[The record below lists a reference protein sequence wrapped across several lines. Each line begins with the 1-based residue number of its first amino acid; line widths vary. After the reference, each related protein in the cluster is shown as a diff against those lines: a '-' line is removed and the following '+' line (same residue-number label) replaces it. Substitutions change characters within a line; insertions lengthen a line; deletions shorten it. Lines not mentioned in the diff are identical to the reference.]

1 MTPADYGC
9 KCEDCPFAKNGVAK
23 DFVLPEGP
31 RSPAGV
37 VFADIPTFDDARKG
51 SPMAANSQVGR
62 EWDKTLM
69 QAGLSREQLLIVPVT
84 ACKRPHASKEAA
96 VSKAIKAC
104 APMRAEAVA
113 LTPAVPHIVL
123 GKYAWE
129 GLTGSNKGSDAQR
142 GFVKDNRTVTFRP
155 EMAYFWAPHEWA
167 SFDIDLRRFGRMI
180 RGELEPT
187 PNIVIHGGQT
197 EPIVE
202 IARRAV
208 REGWVAFDIET
219 MPANYEEPWTGKDP
233 TRAQLRT
240 LSFGWPDEGHSFF
253 WKDIPQSA
261 QRHVAFL
268 LSDPRVVKVGINIIW
283 FDLRVLARYGLPV
296 TPFEDCRDK
305 RRAIS
310 STSRLSLAYLA
321 TQYTDAPPWKAE
333 KDEESEDDSK

>member
-9 KCEDCPFAKNGVAK
+9 KCEGCPFAKNGVAK

-37 VFADIPTFDDARKG
+37 VFADIPTFDDARLG
-51 SPMAANSQVGR
+51 VPMAANSQVGR

-69 QAGLSREQLLIVPVT
+69 QAGLTREQLLIVPVT
-84 ACKRPHASKEAA
+84 ACKRPHATKEAQ

-104 APMRAEAVA
+104 APMRAAAVA
-113 LTPAVPHIVL
+113 LTPAAPHIVL

-167 SFDIDLRRFGRMI
+167 SFDIDVRRFGRMI
-180 RGELEPT
+180 RGELEPAPKIT
-187 PNIVIHGGQT
+187 LVSASGQ
-197 EPIVE
+197 
-202 IARRAV
+202 IAGIYLRAKK
-208 REGWVAFDIET
+208 EGWVAFDIET

-240 LSFGWPDEGHSFF
+240 LSFGWGDEGFSFF
-253 WKDIPQSA
+253 WKDTATHGQEMV
-261 QRHVAFL
+261 RDL
-268 LSDPRVVKVGINIIW
+268 LIDPKVVKVGINIIW
-283 FDLRVLARYGLPV
+283 FDLRVLARYGLKV
-296 TPFEDCRDK
+296 TPFDDCRDK

-321 TQYTDAPPWKAE
+321 TQYTDAIPWKE
-333 KDEESEDDSK
+333 MKDEESEDGSK

>member
-31 RSPAGV
+31 RSPSGV

-69 QAGLSREQLLIVPVT
+69 QAGLSREQLLIMPVT

-104 APMRAEAVA
+104 APMREEAKRLITA
-113 LTPAVPHIVL
+113 STVPHVVL

-167 SFDIDLRRFGRMI
+167 SFDTDLRRFGRMI
-180 RGELEPT
+180 RGELEPAPKIT
-187 PNIVIHGGQT
+187 INGPMMGR
-197 EPIVE
+197 IVE
-202 IARRAV
+202 RAK

-240 LSFGWPDEGHSFF
+240 LSFGWPDEGYSFF
-253 WKDIPQSA
+253 WKETTGHGRDMV
-261 QRHVAFL
+261 RDL
-268 LSDPRVVKVGINIIW
+268 LADRRVVKVGINIVW
-283 FDLRVLARYGLPV
+283 FDLRVLARYDLPV
-296 TPFEDCRDK
+296 RPFEDCRDK

>member
-104 APMRAEAVA
+104 APMRAEAVEA
-113 LTPAVPHIVL
+113 AKSAPHIVL

-167 SFDIDLRRFGRMI
+167 SFDTDLRRFGRMI
-180 RGELEPT
+180 RGELEPAPKIT
-187 PNIVIHGGQT
+187 IDQGNMGRIYN
-197 EPIVE
+197 
-202 IARRAV
+202 RAKA
-208 REGWVAFDIET
+208 EGWVAFDIET

-240 LSFGWPDEGHSFF
+240 LSFGWPDEGYSFF
-253 WKDIPQSA
+253 WGNTEGYAREAVRD
-261 QRHVAFL
+261 L
-268 LSDPRVVKVGINIIW
+268 LADRRVVKVGINIVW
-283 FDLRVLARYGLPV
+283 FDLRVLARYDLPV
-296 TPFEDCRDK
+296 RPFEDCRDK

>member
-9 KCEDCPFAKNGVAK
+9 NCKECPFAKSGVAK

-31 RSPAGV
+31 RSPSGV
-37 VFADIPTFDDARKG
+37 VFADIPTFDDARRG

-69 QAGLSREQLLIVPVT
+69 QAGLTREQLLVVPVT

-113 LTPAVPHIVL
+113 LVPAVPSIVL

-167 SFDIDLRRFGRMI
+167 SFDIDVRRFGRMI
-180 RGELEPT
+180 RGELEPAPKIT
-187 PNIVIHGGQT
+187 LVSAPGQVAGIVNR
-197 EPIVE
+197 
-202 IARRAV
+202 ARK
-208 REGWVAFDIET
+208 EGWISFDIET

-253 WKDIPQSA
+253 WAEIPQSA
-261 QRHVAFL
+261 QRHVAAL
-268 LSDPRVVKVGINIIW
+268 LVDPRVVKVGINIVW
-283 FDLRVLARYGLPV
+283 FDLRVLARYKLPV

-333 KDEESEDDSK
+333 KDEESEDGAK

>member
-9 KCEDCPFAKNGVAK
+9 KCEGCPFAKNGVAK

-37 VFADIPTFDDARKG
+37 VFADIPTFDDARLG
-51 SPMAANSQVGR
+51 VPMAANSQVGR

-69 QAGLSREQLLIVPVT
+69 QAGLTREQLLIVPVT
-84 ACKRPHASKEAA
+84 ACKRPHATKEAQ

-104 APMRAEAVA
+104 APMRAAAVA
-113 LTPAVPHIVL
+113 LAPATPHIVL

-167 SFDIDLRRFGRMI
+167 SFDIDVRRFGRMI
-180 RGELEPT
+180 RGELEPAPKIT
-187 PNIVIHGGQT
+187 LVDSVAQILAIGK
-197 EPIVE
+197 
-202 IARRAV
+202 RAD

-240 LSFGWPDEGHSFF
+240 LSFGWEDEGFSFF
-253 WKDIPQSA
+253 WNDMSTA
-261 QRHVAFL
+261 GRQRVKAL
-268 LSDPRVVKVGINIIW
+268 LSDPLIVKVGINIIW
-283 FDLRVLARYGLPV
+283 FDLRVLERYGLKV
-296 TPFEDCRDK
+296 APFDDCRDK

-333 KDEESEDDSK
+333 KDEESEDGTK

>member
-9 KCEDCPFAKNGVAK
+9 NCKECPFAKGGVAK

-31 RSPAGV
+31 RSPSGV
-37 VFADIPTFDDARKG
+37 VFADIPTFDDARRG

-69 QAGLSREQLLIVPVT
+69 QAGLTREQLLIVPVT

-104 APMRAEAVA
+104 APMRAEAMA
-113 LTPAVPHIVL
+113 IAAPHIVL

-167 SFDIDLRRFGRMI
+167 SFDIDVRRFGRMI
-180 RGELEPT
+180 RGELEPAPKIT
-187 PNIVIHGGQT
+187 I
-197 EPIVE
+197 EPGNMGRIVE
-202 IARRAV
+202 RAK

-240 LSFGWPDEGHSFF
+240 LSFGWPDEGFSFF
-253 WKDIPQSA
+253 WADASHLVQTLV
-261 QRHVAFL
+261 RDL
-268 LSDPRVVKVGINIIW
+268 LVDPRVVKVGMNVIY
-283 FDLRVLARYGLPV
+283 FDNRVLARYGMTV

-310 STSRLSLAYLA
+310 STSRLSLAYQA
-321 TQYTDAPPWKAE
+321 TQYTDCPPWKSE
-333 KDEESEDDSK
+333 KDVESEDSVK